1 VPHPPLHDLVSA
13 VAAPAAVLSDASGNL
28 GLLGA
33 QGAYVADRRILS
45 VCAVS
50 VRGHAL
56 VPLSHAVLGGTAASF
71 VSVVD
76 GAGDAIPDPTV
87 TLRRR
92 RTVRPDGFVDSLVV
106 SSDALVAVSLVVA
119 VDLATDLAP
128 MAQVREN
135 VRLELQAPTLVE
147 GGVQWTADDGTRIEV
162 RAEDGAALA
171 VELEADSAR
180 FVWSVELAPRSS
192 ASLGIDV
199 VARDASE
206 PSDGLGPATR
216 TPWSAC
222 TVGADDVRL
231 PALVDLSLAD
241 LRSLLMSDGDD
252 HFLAAGSPWF
262 MTLFGRDS
270 LWAARFLLPLG
281 TELALGTL
289 RTLARRAGARHDVD
303 SAEQPGRILHEVRR
317 TPHELG
323 TLALPPVYYGSVDS
337 TPLWICLLV
346 DAWRWGAP
354 EAEVEALI
362 PAMLAALVWMRDDGD
377 ADGDGFLEYVDR
389 SGRGLGN
396 QGWKDSFDSVQWAD
410 GRLAD
415 APIALSE
422 VQAYAFEAATGA
434 ARLLRAFGRPGA
446 DEWDAWAGRLAERFR
461 AQFWTEDDEGAY
473 PGIALDRDKRLVDGI
488 ASNMGHLLGT
498 GLLSAAESALV
509 ARRLSGPDLDS
520 GFGLRTLT
528 ARSPR
533 FGPLSYHG
541 GSVWPHDTAI
551 AVRGLAADGH
561 DAVAA
566 SFVRGLLGAATLFEH
581 RLPELFAGVQKGSGL
596 TPYPYPPACRPQA
609 WSAASSVALLGAL
622 LGLRPDVPAGRLDL
636 RPMAPSPV
644 GALTVSGLRVAGQEF
659 RVGLAADGAVVDVAA
674 PPSLRLTA
682 PRLTAGT

>member
-1 VPHPPLHDLVSA
+1 
-13 VAAPAAVLSDASGNL
+13 
-28 GLLGA
+28 
-33 QGAYVADRRILS
+33 
-45 VCAVS
+45 
-50 VRGHAL
+50 
-56 VPLSHAVLGGTAASF
+56 
-71 VSVVD
+71 
-76 GAGDAIPDPTV
+76 
-87 TLRRR
+87 
-92 RTVRPDGFVDSLVV
+92 
-106 SSDALVAVSLVVA
+106 
-119 VDLATDLAP
+119 
-128 MAQVREN
+128 M
-135 VRLELQAPTLVE
+135 
-147 GGVQWTADDGTRIEV
+147 
-162 RAEDGAALA
+162 
-171 VELEADSAR
+171 
-180 FVWSVELAPRSS
+180 
-192 ASLGIDV
+192 
-199 VARDASE
+199 
-206 PSDGLGPATR
+206 
-216 TPWSAC
+216 
-222 TVGADDVRL
+222 
-231 PALVDLSLAD
+231 
-241 LRSLLMSDGDD
+241 
-252 HFLAAGSPWF
+252 
-262 MTLFGRDS
+262 
-270 LWAARFLLPLG
+270 
-281 TELALGTL
+281 
-289 RTLARRAGARHDVD
+289 
-303 SAEQPGRILHEVRR
+303 
-317 TPHELG
+317 
-323 TLALPPVYYGSVDS
+323 
-337 TPLWICLLV
+337 
-346 DAWRWGAP
+346 
-354 EAEVEALI
+354 EALI

-561 DAVAA
+561 YGVAA
-566 SFVRGLLGAATLFEH
+566 SFVRGLLATATAFEH
-581 RLPELFAGVQKGSGL
+581 RLPELFSGVQAGGGL

-609 WSAASSVALLGAL
+609 WSAASSVALLGSA
-622 LGLRPDVPAGRLDL
+622 LGLRPDVPAGTLDL